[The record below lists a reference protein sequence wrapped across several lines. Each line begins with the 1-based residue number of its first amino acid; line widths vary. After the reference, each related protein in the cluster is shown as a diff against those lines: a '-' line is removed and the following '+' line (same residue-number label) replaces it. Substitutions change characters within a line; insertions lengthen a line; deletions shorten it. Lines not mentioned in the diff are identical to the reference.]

1 MKVASLLSNF
11 SSSSEWTS
19 INRAK
24 DFKTDPKL
32 SEKTKFATKWSITL
46 LSFARKTQNLWFCDF
61 PAPYLKI
68 KTKDS
73 QLFLPCQPLST
84 LLSSQLTF
92 KSLTQQSELG
102 TRVKKISLFYFFSQL
117 FEFSEQVA
125 NMYII
130 TMILPVDLKN
140 KTHFSLSSEFDFLI
154 MYRQTFCTYVSISI
168 VNIEIVKF
176 MKKIIS
182 FWVSYSINIL
192 FKALH
197 M

>member
-68 KTKDS
+68 KTKDN
-73 QLFLPCQPLST
+73 QLFLAWQPLST

-92 KSLTQQSELG
+92 KRLTQQSELVI
-102 TRVKKISLFYFFSQL
+102 RVKKISLFYFFL
-117 FEFSEQVA
+117 NFR
-125 NMYII
+125 
-130 TMILPVDLKN
+130 N
-140 KTHFSLSSEFDFLI
+140 KIWSGTGWVGRSKMTKKRGTSLMDVKDFSL
-154 MYRQTFCTYVSISI
+154 T
-168 VNIEIVKF
+168 
-176 MKKIIS
+176 
-182 FWVSYSINIL
+182 
-192 FKALH
+192 
-197 M
+197 